1 MNKIIKFIRI
11 DDGEE
16 FTLNK
21 DGVTYSNEYM
31 KREYPKSLTH
41 KYEKRH
47 LTDKYFKPVYE

>member
-21 DGVTYSNEYM
+21 DGMTYSLENMKKEFPNHLHMKYKEEHLMNE
-31 KREYPKSLTH
+31 H
-41 KYEKRH
+41 
-47 LTDKYFKPVYE
+47 FKPVYG